1 MRPDQD
7 KIDASIRADH
17 PFAPYVTYEPTPYDV
32 DLTDDP
38 DVGWP
43 EYRARSEV
51 LSVNRTEADP
61 EAEKELGIG

>member
-1 MRPDQD
+1 MQPDQD

-17 PFAPYVTYEPTPYDV
+17 PFAPHVIYEPTPYDV

-38 DVGWP
+38 DAGWP
-43 EYRARSEV
+43 EFRAKSEALGV
-51 LSVNRTEADP
+51 IWAEVDP